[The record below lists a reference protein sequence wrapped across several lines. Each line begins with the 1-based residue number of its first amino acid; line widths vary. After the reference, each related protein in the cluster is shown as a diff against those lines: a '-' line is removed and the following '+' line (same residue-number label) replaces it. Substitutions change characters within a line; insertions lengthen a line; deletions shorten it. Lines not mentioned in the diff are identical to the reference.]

1 MALAKDTQI
10 YNDIFTLT
18 KTLLALTRHFSTDTK
33 PTLARRIESTV
44 LDMADKV
51 VEVNMESAPGARVKG
66 LKELQVL
73 YERLQFL
80 INVSVALRQVSMGQ
94 QAHMARMMTPI
105 GKQLVGWRRA
115 EGRKAENTMGSQ
127 VSTEL

>member
-10 YNDIFTLT
+10 YNDIFTLSKALFSLT
-18 KTLLALTRHFSTDTK
+18 KHFSTDTK

-51 VEVNMESAPGARVKG
+51 VEVNMEGDSGKRVKG
-66 LKELQVL
+66 LVQLQVL
-73 YERLQFL
+73 FERLQFL

-127 VSTEL
+127 VTTGL